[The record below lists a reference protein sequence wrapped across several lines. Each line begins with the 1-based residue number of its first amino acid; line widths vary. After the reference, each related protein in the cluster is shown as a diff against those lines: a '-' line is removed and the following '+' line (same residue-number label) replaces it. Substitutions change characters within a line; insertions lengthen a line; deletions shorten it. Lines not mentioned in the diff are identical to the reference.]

1 MSVAGIL
8 SSIFDST
15 VQSLQSKNPP
25 LQQEFQQL
33 GKDLQA
39 GNTPAAQQD
48 YSTIQQSLQK
58 GAAPLH
64 AHHHHRLQGGGAG
77 GQFSQLFDQLGQA
90 LQSSNLTSAQ
100 QAYTTLQ
107 QDFQQFSQSA
117 GLQSPAPAQ
126 SGPSSLSI
134 DV

>member
-15 VQSLQSKNPP
+15 VQSLQSKKPP

-33 GKDLQA
+33 GKDLQS
-39 GNTPAAQQD
+39 GNVPAAQQD
-48 YSTIQQSLQK
+48 YSAIQQGLQK
-58 GAAPLH
+58 GSASLH
-64 AHHHHRLQGGGAG
+64 AHHHHRVHGGGEG

-90 LQSSNLTSAQ
+90 LQSGNLTSAQ
-100 QAYTTLQ
+100 QACTTLQ
-107 QDFQQFSQSA
+107 QDFQQFSQTGSQ
-117 GLQSPAPAQ
+117 QSPAPAQ
-126 SGPSSLSI
+126 SGPSRLSV